1 MTSTQTAA
9 GGCGAEGAGL
19 RALRFSTAGIAPR
32 EQFAAYRA
40 ETSTVFDVEPLGR
53 ALEAFSADQAVWRL
67 GPLALR
73 QIRGDAVRFS
83 RSERQIRRD
92 LLDHWGFS
100 AYRQGRAVGEC
111 AGQPYATGSGSLFLY
126 GLHQPFASERGGADL
141 VGLFVPRDLLPEYAP
156 ALDARVGQTLRGGLA
171 QLLFAHIDG
180 LAGVADRLSAEDA
193 ARTAEA
199 TLAMVRAA
207 ASGLRDDVE
216 AARPVLE
223 AAQRSRLLALIRRHI
238 GSVRLDPERLARLAG
253 LSRTRLYE
261 VFEPEGGVAR
271 AIQRERLRAVR
282 RALADPAE
290 RRPIA
295 RLAEDLGM
303 PDPSVFSR
311 AFRRE
316 FGETPREFREQATL
330 GLGTGRLAGLRDRPA
345 ADARGLADLL
355 RRLQAAA

>member
-1 MTSTQTAA
+1 MQTSQTAA
-9 GGCGAEGAGL
+9 GGGKGEGAGP
-19 RALRFSTAGIAPR
+19 RALRFGTAGLAPS

-40 ETSTVFDVEPLGR
+40 ETSGVFEVEPTGR
-53 ALEAFSADQAVWRL
+53 ALESFAAEQAVWRL

-73 QIRGDAVRFS
+73 HIRGDGVRFL
-83 RSERQIRRD
+83 RTERQIRRD

-100 AYRQGRAVGEC
+100 AYRRGGVAGHC
-111 AGQPYATGSGSLFLY
+111 AGQPYTTAPGSLFLY
-126 GLHQPFASERGGADL
+126 SLHQPFVSERGASEL
-141 VGLFVPRDLLPEYAP
+141 VGLFVPRDLLPECAA
-156 ALDARVGQTLRGGLA
+156 ALDSRLGEDLRGGLA
-171 QLLFAHIDG
+171 RLVFAHLDG
-180 LAGVADRLSAEDA
+180 LATAADSLSPEDGGRA
-193 ARTAEA
+193 AEA
-199 TLAMVRAA
+199 TLAVLRAA
-207 ASGLRDDVE
+207 ATGLRDHVE
-216 AARPVLE
+216 AARPALE
-223 AAQRSRLLALIRRHI
+223 EALRARLLALIRRHI

-282 RALADPAE
+282 RALADPNE

-316 FGETPREFREQATL
+316 FGETPRAFREQATL
-330 GLGTGRLAGLRDRPA
+330 GIGGLSARLRRAGED
-345 ADARGLADLL
+345 DARGLANLL
-355 RRLQAAA
+355 RSLQAAA